1 MSPQHGAESTAAAV
15 AAGTVVGGRFLIEQ
29 AQSSDALGDVLL
41 ARDQK
46 TSKPIAV
53 RVLAPEFSD
62 DPAAFEAIRAEI
74 RAAAKFKHRSLVGTY
89 GIGTHGRQHF
99 IACEWVHGTPLSELI
114 ARRRAS
120 NAPLSLRGIYN
131 VAAHVC
137 KALGEV
143 HAGSCHGALRPSAV
157 WVTKSGRVKVGE
169 LGLSLALVNT
179 GKWRLLESD
188 AQAYLAPELVAGG
201 HATPASDVYGVGALL
216 YVMLTGRPPQA
227 HFVPPSSVHP
237 DATAEIDAVVQT
249 CLAANPSARYPSVAS
264 VSQALMQLVEGT
276 REPDTLEFGVDMDI
290 DADIAVSIAPPRSAT
305 SLAPPS
311 SPLAPVPRAAPFPA
325 VGGSAPAVRGGAL
338 PAVPPARPQPQ
349 NGGGRASAPQARASA
364 DLLAAPPP
372 APARKSAPQPKPSAD
387 EEIAALTAKLTE
399 RDAPRWMAVK
409 NGLDHGPFTARELI
423 KLIVD
428 GEILPEHGLLNMT
441 SGDRKPLAEWSDF
454 GPFVEQYKL
463 RKAEADHAAALEKS
477 TRVERGSNMAKF
489 VILSGSVALLLVL
502 GGGYLMSREAA
513 KKQAAQQYDLAA
525 FESGQVKI
533 TGTAGILKAPAR
545 RSGGGKR
552 SGGGDNTGFASYE
565 DAMNEAVELGD
576 ATKGGGERQL
586 RPSDIEGVMN
596 RKLNTLFGCVGQELR
611 GGGRLGTVQIDM
623 AIRGSGQVAGAS
635 VSTGSPAFKRCI
647 AAKVRQISFPSF
659 PAPRMGARYSFG
671 AN

>member
-1 MSPQHGAESTAAAV
+1 MSPQHGAESTAAV

-29 AQSSDALGDVLL
+29 AHSSDALGEVLL

-53 RVLAPEFSD
+53 RVLGPEFSD
-62 DPAAFEAIRAEI
+62 EPAAFEAIRAEI

-99 IACEWVHGTPLSELI
+99 IACEWVHGTALSELI

-179 GKWRLLESD
+179 GKWRLLDSD

-201 HATPASDVYGVGALL
+201 RATPASDVYGVGALL
-216 YVMLTGRPPQA
+216 YVLLTGRPPQA

-264 VSQALMQLVEGT
+264 VSQALVQLVAGT
-276 REPDTLEFGVDMDI
+276 SEPDTLEFGVDMDV
-290 DADIAVSIAPPRSAT
+290 DVDIAVSIAPPRSAT
-305 SLAPPS
+305 SLAAPA
-311 SPLAPVPRAAPFPA
+311 SPLAPVARGAGPMA
-325 VGGSAPAVRGGAL
+325 VT
-338 PAVPPARPQPQ
+338 PPARPQPP

-364 DLLAAPPP
+364 DLLAAPAP
-372 APARKSAPQPKPSAD
+372 APAPPKSAPQPRPSAD
-387 EEIAALTAKLTE
+387 DEIAELTAKLTE

-463 RKAEADHAAALEKS
+463 RKSEADHAAALEKS

-489 VILSGSVALLLVL
+489 VILSGSVAVLLVL
-502 GGGYLMSREAA
+502 GGGYLMNREAA
-513 KKQAAQQYDLAA
+513 KKQSAHEYDLAA

-552 SGGGDNTGFASYE
+552 SGGGGDHTGFASYE

-586 RPSDIEGVMN
+586 RPGDIEGVMN
-596 RKLNTLFGCVGQELR
+596 RKLNSLFGCVGQELR

-635 VSTGSPAFKRCI
+635 VSTGSAAFKRCI
-647 AAKVRQISFPSF
+647 AAKVKQISFPSF

-671 AN
+671 VN